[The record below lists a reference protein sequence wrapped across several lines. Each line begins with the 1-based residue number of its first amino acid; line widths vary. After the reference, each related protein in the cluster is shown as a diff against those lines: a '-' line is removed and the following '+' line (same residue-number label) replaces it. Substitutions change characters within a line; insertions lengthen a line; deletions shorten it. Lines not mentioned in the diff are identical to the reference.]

1 MDGVRELRI
10 GAHALAAAPV
20 SLLPAGSTDT
30 NGLDCANTVQQRILS
45 NQMIE
50 ALDTELG
57 RLFVETGLATNG
69 PDGKLLYDPKKTNT
83 MVILVGDNG
92 SLGYMVKLPFD
103 PTRAKGTAYQTGVW
117 VPLVVAGPL
126 VNQPGRDVVHMTNIA
141 DIYQLFGEIAGI
153 DVPNRVVRPSIRS
166 PCCRT

>member
-1 MDGVRELRI
+1 MHTNSPGCTWTFT
-10 GAHALAAAPV
+10 
-20 SLLPAGSTDT
+20 SLT
-30 NGLDCANTVQQRILS
+30 
-45 NQMIE
+45 
-50 ALDTELG
+50 
-57 RLFVETGLATNG
+57 ATYG

-103 PTRAKGTAYQTGVW
+103 STRAKGTAYQTGVW

-153 DVPNRVVRPSIRS
+153 DVQTGVRATDDVDVLERLPFA
-166 PCCRT
+166 